1 MKILIIDTPKGQ
13 YSLPLQLVAEHKAD
27 NYGKQGS
34 EEWNDEV
41 KYVMDDD
48 FEGIDWLLN
57 NSDWDEWKDKAT
69 KINDKVNVTDEDFWT
84 SSDNV
89 EIEDDDAL

>member
-1 MKILIIDTPKGQ
+1 M
-13 YSLPLQLVAEHKAD
+13 VAEHKAD